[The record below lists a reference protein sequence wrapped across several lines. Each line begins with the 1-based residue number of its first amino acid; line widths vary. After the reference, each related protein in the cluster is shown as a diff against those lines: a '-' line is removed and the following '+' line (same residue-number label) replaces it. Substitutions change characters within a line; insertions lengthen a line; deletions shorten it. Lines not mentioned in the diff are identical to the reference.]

1 MIDQQ
6 PLRGVRVLDLTR
18 VLAGPFCTMN
28 LADLGAEV
36 IKVEMPGRGDDSRSF
51 APTMPSG
58 DSGYFY
64 SVNRGKRSVTLD
76 LRTDEGAAVFLALAA
91 KSDVVVE
98 NFSPGTMD
106 RFKVGYAQLKTANP
120 KIILCSISGFGQT
133 GPKASAPAYDIVAQA
148 LGGTMSIT
156 GNEGGEPVR
165 CGVSVGDLSAALYG
179 VIAIMSALRVRDRDG
194 AGNHVDISMLDCQ
207 VALLEDALARY
218 SATGK
223 VPRPLGSRHPS
234 ITPFQQ
240 FRASDGYFVAGAGN
254 ESLWERFCDA
264 IGRAELKSDPRFKLN
279 ADRTAHHGDLE
290 EILDRHF
297 AKDSRDHWLRAL
309 GDAGVPCAPIADVAE
324 VTRNPHLAARGMI
337 LRANHPSFDG
347 LIVPGSP
354 LKTAAHEGETPAMPD
369 THAPALGEH
378 TDRVLREIAGYGP
391 EKIAALR
398 DSGVI

>member
-28 LADLGAEV
+28 LADLGADV
-36 IKVEMPGRGDDSRSF
+36 IKIEMPGRGDDSRSF
-51 APTMPSG
+51 APMMPSG

-76 LRTDEGAAVFLALAA
+76 LRTEAGAAVFLELAA

-106 RFKVGYAQLKTANP
+106 RFKLGYEQLKAANP

-148 LGGTMSIT
+148 LGGTM
-156 GNEGGEPVR
+156 R

-194 AGNHVDISMLDCQ
+194 VGNHVDIAMLDCQ
-207 VALLEDALARY
+207 VAMLEDALARY
-218 SATGK
+218 SVSGNI
-223 VPRPLGSRHPS
+223 PGRLGTRHPS

-240 FRASDGYFVAGAGN
+240 FRAADDYFVMGAGN
-254 ESLWERFCDA
+254 EGIWIRFCDA
-264 IGRAELKSDPRFKLN
+264 IAMPQLKDDPRFLTN
-279 ADRTAHHGDLE
+279 ADRTANHPELE
-290 EILDRHF
+290 AILARTF
-297 AKDSRDHWLRAL
+297 ATHRRDHWLRLL
-309 GDAGVPCAPIADVAE
+309 GDASVPCAPIANVEE
-324 VTRNPHLAARGMI
+324 VTRDPHLEARNMI
-337 LRANHPSFDG
+337 LHADHPTFGG
-347 LIVPGSP
+347 LIVPGTP
-354 LKTAAHEGETPAMPD
+354 LKSAGDKDVPSTRSPR
-369 THAPALGEH
+369 LGES
-378 TDRVLREIAGYGP
+378 TDEVLSSILGYD
-391 EKIAALR
+391 ELR
-398 DSGVI
+398 LSDLRKRSII